1 MSTSERTAPKASK
14 SVWESI
20 LTATPVVLTV
30 LATILAGLSNS
41 EMTQAQYHRS
51 LAAQYQSKAG
61 DQWAFFQAKKIRST
75 QLESTAEQLHATG
88 RCDAGHI
95 KALAHQLTVAM
106 ERAADDATKAEEAAG
121 LVKSVAGSDPDEN
134 PVKKAKELE
143 QQLVKEL
150 DASEAAKA
158 FTYVSKWK
166 LPEVSDHTFADDE
179 AIKNTLIALKSGESD
194 ADINKLALKVK
205 DEPLRNALTV
215 AQQNAKQF
223 DDASSPIDKTLEQ
236 INKAAGELAALAENG
251 ITAPTLNPSDSTK
264 GLKERETAT
273 AAEEHSRRVAERLH
287 KTMAAARDRYNA
299 NRLRQ
304 DGFYNQQIA
313 WLHEIQVHKSDAD
326 AARHRERS
334 MHFFIGMLG
343 AQAGVAISSMALAKR
358 RRSILWALAGVLGLA
373 AVVFSA
379 YVYMYR

>member
-1 MSTSERTAPKASK
+1 MSTGESTAPKASK

-88 RCDAGHI
+88 RCDAGHL
-95 KALAHQLTVAM
+95 KALAHQLTVAL
-106 ERAADDATKAEEAAG
+106 ERAADDARRADEAAG
-121 LVKSVAGSDPDEN
+121 LVKPVAGSDLDDD

-150 DASEAAKA
+150 DAAESAKA
-158 FTYVSKWK
+158 FGYVSSGK
-166 LPEVSDHTFADDE
+166 LPEVTDHAFEQDE
-179 AIKNTLIALKSGESD
+179 PIKKVFKALKDGEPD
-194 ADINKLALKVK
+194 TDINQLALKVK

-223 DDASSPIDKTLEQ
+223 DDASTPIDKTLDQ
-236 INKAAGELAALAENG
+236 INKTIGELAALAENG

-264 GLKERETAT
+264 GLKEREIAT
-273 AAEEHSRRVAERLH
+273 AAEEQARKAAERLH
-287 KTMAAARDRYNA
+287 RTMAGARDRYNA